1 MFSRKKIATIVALMG
16 GLTAASV
23 IAPQAH
29 AADGANCDRGV
40 AGDRTCVHK
49 TEGTYRTKDGD
60 RVVIRQMQ
68 RCSTAARQ
76 RVVWPESGLAGREHT
91 DIGPRMNCS
100 NHFLLPKGFKRPR
113 VDF

>member
-16 GLTAASV
+16 GLTTAGLV
-23 IAPQAH
+23 APQAH
-29 AADGANCDRGV
+29 ATDGAECSRGA

-49 TEGTYRTKDGD
+49 NEGTYRTKDGD

-76 RVVWPESGLAGREHT
+76 RVVWPETGLASREHT

-100 NHFLLPKGFKRPR
+100 NHFVLPKGFERPR
-113 VDF
+113 ADF